1 LATEDQPSAFNQ
13 YNEAPA
19 HEFQDRLELVEDDD
33 GGLLSRSDVVTWSE
47 KSDATLNPS
56 SRQLVAS
63 TCPSKLQ
70 RSWKQCEDGSA
81 TTADQLLTDNQP
93 SAFPEGG
100 LCVNGLLLAL
110 FIPETAGSSH
120 QVWHGVNTP

>member
-1 LATEDQPSAFNQ
+1 
-13 YNEAPA
+13 
-19 HEFQDRLELVEDDD
+19 
-33 GGLLSRSDVVTWSE
+33 LLSRSDVVTWSE

-63 TCPSKLQ
+63 KQ
-70 RSWKQCEDGSA
+70 RKDRSA

-93 SAFPEGG
+93 SAFPKGG